1 LIEDDFKCR
10 HFSSDEFSSDLGRF
24 FTELGSGSPE
34 EVPDTSADDET
45 AEQQARR
52 YIYFSSRKM
61 FSKQFLKLT
70 WGANVAPPVVV
81 LL

>member
-1 LIEDDFKCR
+1 M
-10 HFSSDEFSSDLGRF
+10 GRF